1 MGVMATRSHDY
12 WEHDDHDNDDDK
24 ESLRKAGKEK
34 EDNNDDSIVLGNKV
48 PAIGNSPQTIKN
60 KMQMMLLSLSFSQP
74 VAQKLVEVQVID
86 FP

>member
-1 MGVMATRSHDY
+1 MGAWWPWYDK
-12 WEHDDHDNDDDK
+12 DK

-34 EDNNDDSIVLGNKV
+34 EDNKVDSIV
-48 PAIGNSPQTIKN
+48 PAIGNSPQTVKN

-86 FP
+86 FPWP